1 MKTILLTGRTGQ
13 VGHELVSALAPL
25 GRVIAVGR
33 EQLDLTQPDSI
44 VRCVRNAAPDII
56 VNAAGYTSVDGAESA
71 PELARQVNATAPG
84 ILAEEA
90 RRTGALLVHYST
102 DYVFDGTLHRPYTE
116 DDAPNPIN
124 TYGRSKL
131 AGEHLITQAGC
142 AHLILRASWI
152 YSSRGSNFV
161 LSMLKLAREKPEL
174 RMVSDQIG
182 SPSWARALA
191 MATRELLDRAGAASD
206 TSGIYHFSAP
216 DTVSRLDFALR
227 IIELARKIALQP
239 DNWARISPTTT
250 AEFPLPAQRPLRAV
264 TSKDKLQR
272 VFGIRMPGWEKQLTD
287 FFRLSPD
294 TMKTDV
300 RED

>member
-1 MKTILLTGRTGQ
+1 VKTILLIGRTGQ
-13 VGHELVSALAPL
+13 VGHELATALAPL
-25 GRVIAVGR
+25 GQMIAVGR

-44 VRCVRNAAPDII
+44 VRCVRNTAPDII

-71 PELARQVNATAPG
+71 PELAMQVNATAPG
-84 ILAEEA
+84 ILAEET
-90 RRTGALLVHYST
+90 RRAGALLVHYST
-102 DYVFDGTLHRPYTE
+102 DYVFDGTLDRPYTE

-131 AGEHLITQAGC
+131 AGEHLIAQAGC

-161 LSMLKLAREKPEL
+161 LSMLKLAREKREL
-174 RMVSDQIG
+174 RVVSDQIG

-191 MATRELLDRAGAASD
+191 VATRELLDRAGTASD
-206 TSGIYHFSAP
+206 ASGIYHFSAP

-227 IIELARKIALQP
+227 IFELARKIPLQP

-272 VFGIRMPGWEKQLTD
+272 VFGIGMPSWEKQLAD
-287 FFRLSPD
+287 FMRAYANSKHP
-294 TMKTDV
+294 
-300 RED
+300 

>member
-1 MKTILLTGRTGQ
+1 MKTILLIGRTGQ
-13 VGHELVSALAPL
+13 VGHELATALAPL
-25 GRVIAVGR
+25 GRVVAVVR

-44 VRCVRNAAPDII
+44 VRCVRDTAPDII

-71 PELARQVNATAPG
+71 PELAHQVNATAPG

-102 DYVFDGTLHRPYTE
+102 DYVFDGTLDRPYTE

-131 AGEHLITQAGC
+131 AGEHLIAQAGC

-161 LSMLKLAREKPEL
+161 LAMLKLAREKPEL
-174 RMVSDQIG
+174 RVVNDQIG

-191 MATRELLDRAGAASD
+191 LATRELLHRAGTATD

-227 IIELARKIALQP
+227 IFELARKIPAQS
-239 DNWARISPTTT
+239 DGWARISPTTT
-250 AEFPLPAQRPLRAV
+250 AEFPLLAQRPLRAV
-264 TSKDKLQR
+264 TSKEKLQQ
-272 VFGIRMPGWEKQLTD
+272 VFGIEMLSWDVQLQQ
-287 FFRLSPD
+287 FFEEHCKSLSD
-294 TMKTDV
+294 KHQI
-300 RED
+300 